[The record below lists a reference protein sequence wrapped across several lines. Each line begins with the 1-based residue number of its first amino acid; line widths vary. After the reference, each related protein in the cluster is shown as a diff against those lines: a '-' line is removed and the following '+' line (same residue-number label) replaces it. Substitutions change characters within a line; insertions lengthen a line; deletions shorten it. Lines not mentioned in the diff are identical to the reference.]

1 MRKMPDFESSAGAT
15 NLLPFEHQPIHP
27 VMAEAGLRVR
37 MLATE
42 AWTWNLV
49 HRIYYGMFT

>member
-1 MRKMPDFESSAGAT
+1 MRKMPDFESSASAT

-27 VMAEAGLRVR
+27 VMAQAGLGVR